1 MTDREFRDN
10 ALIAVSASLAV
21 CRDDVLIAGARTS
34 ILMHPSNVASHAAD
48 IVAALIEQRK
58 AMEAKR

>member
-21 CRDDVLIAGARTS
+21 CRDDVIIAGARTS
-34 ILMHPSNVASHAAD
+34 MLVHPSSGASHGAER
-48 IVAALIEQRK
+48 VAALLGQRK
-58 AMEAKR
+58 AREGK